1 MTGPP
6 SQREREG
13 DNTEPSGILRRSSA
27 MIPSC
32 FVSTPMEEV
41 LSPITIKQLLEA
53 GVHFGHQTARW
64 NPKMKKY
71 IFGERNGIYIINLE
85 LTLGCLEKALLFL
98 KQVAAEGKDVLF
110 VGTKKQAQIPLK
122 EAAVAC
128 GMPYVNQRWLGGML
142 TNFETIRKSIKKLDA
157 IDKMEQDGSFQFITK
172 KEIGSLKKER
182 EKLIKNLSGIRE
194 MRKVPGAVFVI
205 DAELEKISIA
215 EATRLGI
222 PVVAVLD
229 TNGNP
234 DHIEYPLPGNDDAIK
249 AIKLFCEAIS
259 GTVAEGRKEFQK
271 IAQDK
276 EDALQA
282 ELAAEEAVDAEAVI
296 DEDVIE
302 EKLDPKILAGVV
314 VTEEIKP
321 KAKKSA
327 KKKEGE
333 I

>member
-1 MTGPP
+1 MMP
-6 SQREREG
+6 SRYEEH
-13 DNTEPSGILRRSSA
+13 PRRKS
-27 MIPSC
+27 
-32 FVSTPMEEV
+32 
-41 LSPITIKQLLEA
+41 LSQITIKQLLEA
-53 GVHFGHQTARW
+53 GVHFGHQTQRW

-85 LTLGCLEKALLFL
+85 LTLGCLEKALAFI
-98 KQVAAEGKDVLF
+98 KQLAVEGKDVLF

-122 EAAVAC
+122 EAAAAC
-128 GMPYVNQRWLGGML
+128 EMPYVNQRWLGGML

-194 MRKVPGAVFVI
+194 MRRLPSAVFVI

-215 EATRLGI
+215 EARKLGI

-234 DHIEYPLPGNDDAIK
+234 DVIDFPLPGNDDAIK
-249 AIKLFCEAIS
+249 AIKLFCSAVSEA
-259 GTVAEGRKEFQK
+259 VADGRKEFKK

-276 EDALQA
+276 ADAAQA
-282 ELAAEEAVDAEAVI
+282 ELAAAEKGDTPDDEADVVI
-296 DEDVIE
+296 DEEVLA
-302 EKLDPKILAGVV
+302 EKLDPKILAEVV
-314 VTEEIKP
+314 VTEEVKP
-321 KAKKSA
+321 KAKKTV
-327 KKKEGE
+327 KKKDGE
-333 I
+333 V

>member
-1 MTGPP
+1 MLP
-6 SQREREG
+6 
-13 DNTEPSGILRRSSA
+13 L
-27 MIPSC
+27 C
-32 FVSTPMEEV
+32 FYITPMEEV

-85 LTLGCLEKALLFL
+85 LTLACLEKALVFL

-122 EAAVAC
+122 EAAALC

-142 TNFETIRKSIKKLDA
+142 TNFETIRKSIKKLDS

-182 EKLIKNLSGIRE
+182 EKLIKNLSGVRD

-205 DAELEKISIA
+205 DAELEKIAIA
-215 EATRLGI
+215 EARKLGI

-234 DHIEYPLPGNDDAIK
+234 DNIDHPLPGNDDAIK
-249 AIKLFCEAIS
+249 AIKLFCEAVS
-259 GTVAEGRKEFQK
+259 GAVAQGRAEFK
-271 IAQDK
+271 KVAQDK
-276 EDALQA
+276 ADAIQA
-282 ELAAEEAVDAEAVI
+282 ELAAEEAGETDETVI

-302 EKLDPKILAGVV
+302 EKLDPKILAEVA
-314 VTEEIKP
+314 VTEETKP
-321 KAKKSA
+321 KAKKPA
-327 KKKEGE
+327 KKKDGE

>member
-1 MTGPP
+1 M
-6 SQREREG
+6 
-13 DNTEPSGILRRSSA
+13 
-27 MIPSC
+27 
-32 FVSTPMEEV
+32 
-41 LSPITIKQLLEA
+41 SPITIKQLLEA
-53 GVHFGHQTARW
+53 GVHFGHQTSRW

-98 KQVAAEGKDVLF
+98 KQTAAQGKDVLF

-122 EAAVAC
+122 DAAVAC

-142 TNFETIRKSIKKLDA
+142 TNFETIRKSIKKLDM

-249 AIKLFCEAIS
+249 AIKLFCEAVS
-259 GTVAEGRKEFQK
+259 GAVAEGRKEFQK
-271 IAQDK
+271 VAQDK
-276 EDALQA
+276 ADALQA
-282 ELAAEEAVDAEAVI
+282 EIVAEETAEEAGEAEPVI

-314 VTEEIKP
+314 ATDEVKP
-321 KAKKSA
+321 KAKKPA

>member
-1 MTGPP
+1 M
-6 SQREREG
+6 
-13 DNTEPSGILRRSSA
+13 
-27 MIPSC
+27 
-32 FVSTPMEEV
+32 
-41 LSPITIKQLLEA
+41 SPITIKQLLEA

-85 LTLGCLEKALLFL
+85 LTLACLEKALVFL

-110 VGTKKQAQIPLK
+110 VGTKKQAQLPLK
-122 EAAVAC
+122 EAAASC

-182 EKLIKNLSGIRE
+182 EKLVKNLSGIRE

-205 DAELEKISIA
+205 DAELEKIAIA
-215 EATRLGI
+215 EARKLGI
-222 PVVAVLD
+222 PVIAVLD

-234 DHIEYPLPGNDDAIK
+234 DSIDLPLPGNDDAIK
-249 AIKLFCEAIS
+249 AIKLFCECVSGAI
-259 GTVAEGRKEFQK
+259 AEGRAEFKK

-276 EDALQA
+276 ADALQA
-282 ELAAEEAVDAEAVI
+282 ELAVDEAVDAEAAI
-296 DEDVIE
+296 DEEMIA
-302 EKLDPKILAGVV
+302 EKLAPKILAEVA
-314 VTEEIKP
+314 VTGEAKP
-321 KAKKSA
+321 KAKKPA
-327 KKKEGE
+327 KKKDGE
-333 I
+333 V

>member
-1 MTGPP
+1 M
-6 SQREREG
+6 
-13 DNTEPSGILRRSSA
+13 N
-27 MIPSC
+27 PSC
-32 FVSTPMEEV
+32 FVLTPLEEV
-41 LSPITIKQLLEA
+41 LTPITIKQLLES
-53 GVHFGHQTARW
+53 GVHFGHQTSRW

-85 LTLGCLEKALLFL
+85 LTLACLEKALLFL
-98 KQVAAEGKDVLF
+98 KTLAAEGKEVLF

-122 EAAVAC
+122 EAAEAS

-142 TNFETIRKSIKKLDA
+142 TNFETIRKSIKKLDS

-182 EKLIKNLSGIRE
+182 EKLIKNLSGVRE

-205 DAELEKISIA
+205 DAELEKIAIA
-215 EATRLGI
+215 EAQKLGI

-234 DHIEYPLPGNDDAIK
+234 DHIDHPLPGNDDAIK
-249 AIKLFCEAIS
+249 AIKLFCEAVS
-259 GTVAEGRKEFQK
+259 GAVTEGRAEFK
-271 IAQDK
+271 KVAQDK
-276 EDALQA
+276 ADALQA
-282 ELAAEEAVDAEAVI
+282 ELAAEEAG
-296 DEDVIE
+296 DEEVVLDEEIIE

-314 VTEEIKP
+314 VTEEEKP
-321 KAKKSA
+321 KAKKPA
-327 KKKEGE
+327 KKKDGE

>member
-1 MTGPP
+1 MP
-6 SQREREG
+6 
-13 DNTEPSGILRRSSA
+13 
-27 MIPSC
+27 
-32 FVSTPMEEV
+32 
-41 LSPITIKQLLEA
+41 PITIKQLLEA

-98 KQVAAEGKDVLF
+98 KQLASEGKEVLF

-142 TNFETIRKSIKKLDA
+142 TNFETIRKSIKKLDS

-215 EATRLGI
+215 EAKKLGV

-234 DHIEYPLPGNDDAIK
+234 DNIDFPLPGNDDAIK
-249 AIKLFCEAIS
+249 AVKLFCESVSGAI
-259 GTVAEGRKEFQK
+259 AEGRAEFK
-271 IAQDK
+271 KVAQDK
-276 EDALQA
+276 ADALQA
-282 ELAAEEAVDAEAVI
+282 ELAAEEPVDAEAVI
-296 DEDVIE
+296 DEDVIA
-302 EKLDPKILAGVV
+302 EKLVPKILAGVV
-314 VTEEIKP
+314 ATEEVKP
-321 KAKKSA
+321 KAKKPA
-327 KKKEGE
+327 KKKDGDV
-333 I
+333 

>member
-1 MTGPP
+1 
-6 SQREREG
+6 
-13 DNTEPSGILRRSSA
+13 
-27 MIPSC
+27 
-32 FVSTPMEEV
+32 MEEV
-41 LSPITIKQLLEA
+41 LTPITIKQLLEA

-98 KQVAAEGKDVLF
+98 KTLASEGKEVLF
-110 VGTKKQAQIPLK
+110 VATKKQAQTPLK
-122 EAAVAC
+122 EAAEAC

-142 TNFETIRKSIKKLDA
+142 TNFETIRKSIKKLDS

-182 EKLIKNLSGIRE
+182 EKLVKNLSGIRE

-215 EATRLGI
+215 EAQKLGI

-234 DHIEYPLPGNDDAIK
+234 DNIDYPLPGNDDAIK
-249 AIKLFCEAIS
+249 AVKLFCASVSEA
-259 GTVAEGRKEFQK
+259 VAEGRAEFK
-271 IAQDK
+271 KVTQDK
-276 EDALQA
+276 ADALQA
-282 ELAAEEAVDAEAVI
+282 ELASEEAENAETVT

-302 EKLDPKILAGVV
+302 EKLDPKTLAGVV
-314 VTEEIKP
+314 VTEEVKP
-321 KAKKSA
+321 KAKKSF
-327 KKKEGE
+327 KKKDGE
-333 I
+333 V

>member
-1 MTGPP
+1 M
-6 SQREREG
+6 
-13 DNTEPSGILRRSSA
+13 
-27 MIPSC
+27 
-32 FVSTPMEEV
+32 
-41 LSPITIKQLLEA
+41 SPITIKQLLEA

-85 LTLGCLEKALLFL
+85 LTLACLEKALLFL

-122 EAAVAC
+122 ESAASC

-205 DAELEKISIA
+205 DAELEKIAIA
-215 EATRLGI
+215 EAKKLGI
-222 PVVAVLD
+222 PVIAVLD

-234 DHIEYPLPGNDDAIK
+234 DNIDLPLPGNDDAIK
-249 AIKLFCEAIS
+249 AIKLFCESVAGAI
-259 GTVAEGRKEFQK
+259 AEGRAEFKK

-276 EDALQA
+276 VDAAQA
-282 ELAAEEAVDAEAVI
+282 ELAAEETEDVEAAI
-296 DEDVIE
+296 DEEMIV
-302 EKLDPKILAGVV
+302 EKLDPKILAEVA
-314 VTEEIKP
+314 VTEESKP
-321 KAKKSA
+321 KAKKPA
-327 KKKEGE
+327 KKKDGE
-333 I
+333 V

>member
-1 MTGPP
+1 M
-6 SQREREG
+6 
-13 DNTEPSGILRRSSA
+13 
-27 MIPSC
+27 
-32 FVSTPMEEV
+32 ST
-41 LSPITIKQLLEA
+41 ITIKQLLEA

-85 LTLGCLEKALLFL
+85 LTLGCLEKALVFIRQLA
-98 KQVAAEGKDVLF
+98 VEGKEVLF

-122 EAAVAC
+122 EAAASC

-194 MRKVPGAVFVI
+194 MKKVPGAVFVI

-215 EATRLGI
+215 EAQKLGI

-234 DHIEYPLPGNDDAIK
+234 DNIDYPLPGNDDAIK
-249 AIKLFCEAIS
+249 AIKLFCESVAN
-259 GTVAEGRKEFQK
+259 TVTEGRKEFLK

-276 EDALQA
+276 VDAIQA
-282 ELAAEEAVDAEAVI
+282 EKTAEEAVVE
-296 DEDVIE
+296 EDVVLDE
-302 EKLDPKILAGVV
+302 EVLAEKLDPKILAEVV
-314 VTEEIKP
+314 VAEEVVPKSKKP
-321 KAKKSA
+321 S
-327 KKKEGE
+327 KKKDGE
-333 I
+333 V

>member
-1 MTGPP
+1 M
-6 SQREREG
+6 SQ
-13 DNTEPSGILRRSSA
+13 
-27 MIPSC
+27 
-32 FVSTPMEEV
+32 
-41 LSPITIKQLLEA
+41 ITIKQLLEA
-53 GVHFGHQTARW
+53 GVHFGHQTSRW

-122 EAAVAC
+122 EAAAAC

-215 EATRLGI
+215 EAQKLGV

-234 DHIEYPLPGNDDAIK
+234 DNIEYPLPGNDDAIK
-249 AIKLFCEAIS
+249 AVKLFCESVSA
-259 GTVAEGRKEFQK
+259 ALMEGRKEFQK
-271 IAQDK
+271 VAQDK
-276 EDALQA
+276 ADAIQA
-282 ELAAEEAVDAEAVI
+282 ELAADEAVDTEAAL
-296 DEDVIE
+296 DEDMIA
-302 EKLDPKILAGVV
+302 EKLDPKILAGVA
-314 VTEEIKP
+314 VTEEVKQKSKKP
-321 KAKKSA
+321 T
-327 KKKEGE
+327 KKKDGE

>member
-1 MTGPP
+1 M
-6 SQREREG
+6 
-13 DNTEPSGILRRSSA
+13 
-27 MIPSC
+27 
-32 FVSTPMEEV
+32 
-41 LSPITIKQLLEA
+41 SPITIKQLLEA

-85 LTLGCLEKALLFL
+85 LTLACLEKALAFL
-98 KQVAAEGKDVLF
+98 KQIASEGKDVLF
-110 VGTKKQAQIPLK
+110 VGTKKQAQLPLK
-122 EAAVAC
+122 EAAEHC

-142 TNFETIRKSIKKLDA
+142 TNFETIRKSIKKLDS

-249 AIKLFCEAIS
+249 AIKLFCEAVS
-259 GTVAEGRKEFQK
+259 GAVAEGRKEFQK
-271 IAQDK
+271 VAQDK
-276 EDALQA
+276 ADALQA
-282 ELAAEEAVDAEAVI
+282 EIVAEETAEEAGEAEPVI

-314 VTEEIKP
+314 ATDEVKP
-321 KAKKSA
+321 KAKKPA